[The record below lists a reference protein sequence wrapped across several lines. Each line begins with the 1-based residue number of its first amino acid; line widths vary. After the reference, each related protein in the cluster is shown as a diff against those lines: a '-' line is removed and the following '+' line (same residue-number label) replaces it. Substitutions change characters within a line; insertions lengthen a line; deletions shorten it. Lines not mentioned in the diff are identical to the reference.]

1 MVGDIVMDKD
11 ELSPR
16 GEWRLARVIETVSS
30 KDGLIRRVKVS
41 VGDKGLSKK
50 GERLA
55 KPSILERPVQK
66 LVLLFE
72 AS

>member
-11 ELSPR
+11 ELLPR
-16 GEWRLARVIETVSS
+16 GEWRLARVVETVAG
-30 KDGLIRRVKVS
+30 KDGLVRRVKIA
-41 VGDKGLSKK
+41 VGDKSLNRK